1 MISVAANMIILQLVD
16 FFDII
21 HRYFRDIFIIDVDY
35 HIPLRLFLKLHIFLI
50 MKQLLLFCRKIC
62 FTPTLVFHPKW
73 FPKLS
78 MTLSRSLTSLTSQK
92 KSNCS
97 SILKK
102 TIAGICERKR
112 DCIVRRHTSLSL
124 FCHWTFPFVA
134 SIFRLISTDC

>member
-21 HRYFRDIFIIDVDY
+21 HRYFWDIFRIFFIIDVDS
-35 HIPLRLFLKLHIFLI
+35 HIHLRLFLKLHIFLI

-62 FTPTLVFHPKW
+62 FRPTLVFHPKW

-92 KSNCS
+92 KSNCL

-124 FCHWTFPFVA
+124 FCH
-134 SIFRLISTDC
+134 